1 MQRLTG
7 PHHYRRKVA
16 AAAVLALVG
25 VGYFLTWDYRL
36 TAPATLEG
44 LVQRVVAVPF
54 DGYLSSE
61 HARAGDTVRSGQVL
75 AALDDRELVLKRLR
89 AASERGQAIAKHSKA
104 LAERKAS
111 DVKVLEAEIEQTDAG
126 IALLDEQISR
136 SKLLAPFDGIIVTG
150 DSNQAIGSSVERG
163 KSLFEITPLD
173 RYRVIIQVEDADVTW
188 VEVGQTG
195 AVLLSAVPHDPMP
208 LTVTK
213 ITPVAEAREGRNA
226 FRVEAELVNNSSGL
240 RPGMKGVAKINVNEQ
255 RLVWIWSHKLWNWLR
270 IQLWTWWP

>member
-1 MQRLTG
+1 M
-7 PHHYRRKVA
+7 
-16 AAAVLALVG
+16 
-25 VGYFLTWDYRL
+25 
-36 TAPATLEG
+36 
-44 LVQRVVAVPF
+44 
-54 DGYLSSE
+54 
-61 HARAGDTVRSGQVL
+61 
-75 AALDDRELVLKRLR
+75 
-89 AASERGQAIAKHSKA
+89 
-104 LAERKAS
+104 
-111 DVKVLEAEIEQTDAG
+111 
-126 IALLDEQISR
+126 LDEQISR

-150 DSNQAIGSSVERG
+150 DLSQAIGSSVERG

-173 RYRVIIQVEDADVTW
+173 KYRVIIQVEDADVTW

-226 FRVEAELVNNSSGL
+226 FRVEAELVNDSSRL